1 MDSSQRDFAAIA
13 ERYTKDIIT
22 GKIIAG
28 EWTKKACRR
37 QQEER
42 KRPFAGDWPYKFDK
56 ERANRVCRFIEL
68 LPHIKGDWASRGL
81 KLRLEPWQIFIYTT
95 VFGWVYRKGFVDQK
109 TGRDLSGK
117 RRFRFVY
124 LEMAR
129 KNGKSTMSAPVGLY
143 MTCADAEAGAEVYSA
158 ATKQDQARVAVW
170 DPAKNMVEREPGLR
184 RKFGIETSAHSIFRE
199 ESFFKP
205 LSSEAKSLDALNIHC
220 AIIDELHAH
229 RTRHLY
235 DVLESA
241 RGSRLQPL
249 LWMITTAGY
258 DRSGICYEH
267 HTYVKKI
274 LDGTG
279 PDDTYFGMIFALDKE
294 DDWQDETLWI
304 KANPNLDVS
313 VYSNELKP
321 EARKAARIPSAL
333 NGFLTKHLCVWV
345 NASENLFNLTQWNSL
360 ADPSLVPED
369 FLEDP
374 CWLGLD
380 FAPRNDITDIILLFR
395 REVEGEAHYYV
406 FARHYL
412 SEGKVEESEN
422 ASYAGWAHAGLLRTN
437 PGNETDER
445 IIAQELIDICFS
457 GYQIQELDCDYSRV
471 QGIQH
476 KVKDEVGLSD
486 DQVVDIPQNPKHLC
500 PPTERLSAL
509 IASGKIHHT
518 GDPVL
523 AWMLSNVIG
532 KPKGNWGLYPDK
544 ERYENKIDG
553 VQALLTALSRAMV
566 MEPEES
572 EFDVV
577 FLGAQ
582 T

>member
-1 MDSSQRDFAAIA
+1 MATTQRDYSATA
-13 ERYTKDIIT
+13 ERYAKDIVAGRIV
-22 GKIIAG
+22 AG
-28 EWTKKACRR
+28 EWTIKACRR

-42 KRPFAGDWPYKFDK
+42 KRPISEDWPYKFDK

-68 LPHIKGDWASRGL
+68 LPHIKGDWASRGQ
-81 KLRLEPWQIFIYTT
+81 KLTLEPWQIFVYTT
-95 VFGWVYRKGFVDQK
+95 VFGWVYRKGYSDPK

-143 MTCADAEAGAEVYSA
+143 MTCADGEAGAEVYSA

-170 DPAKNMVEREPGLR
+170 DPAKNMVEREAGLR
-184 RKFGIETSAHSIFRE
+184 RKFGIETSAHSIFQA

-249 LWMITTAGY
+249 LWMITTAGF

-274 LDGTG
+274 LDGTA
-279 PDDTYFGMIFALDKE
+279 PDDAYFGMIFALDKD
-294 DDWQDETLWI
+294 DDWQDEKLWI

-321 EARKAARIPSAL
+321 EARKAARIPSAQ

-360 ADPSLVPED
+360 ADSSLVPED
-369 FLEDP
+369 FSEDP
-374 CWLGLD
+374 CWIGLD
-380 FAPRNDITDIILLFR
+380 FAPRNDITSIVLLFR
-395 REVEGEAHYYV
+395 RELEGESHYYA

-422 ASYAGWAHAGLLRTN
+422 ASYAGWAREGLLRTN

-476 KVKDEVGLSD
+476 KVKDASMGPRSIDRGNCLSHNLKHYKHIGSAFRA
-486 DQVVDIPQNPKHLC
+486 VDRNKKHYFPAMPLA
-500 PPTERLSAL
+500 PHKLLIYNARERRRHFLHHLTTRGIFQRVTKTGYVPISFSRNR
-509 IASGKIHHT
+509 AS
-518 GDPVL
+518 
-523 AWMLSNVIG
+523 
-532 KPKGNWGLYPDK
+532 
-544 ERYENKIDG
+544 
-553 VQALLTALSRAMV
+553 SRA
-566 MEPEES
+566 
-572 EFDVV
+572 
-577 FLGAQ
+577 
-582 T
+582 